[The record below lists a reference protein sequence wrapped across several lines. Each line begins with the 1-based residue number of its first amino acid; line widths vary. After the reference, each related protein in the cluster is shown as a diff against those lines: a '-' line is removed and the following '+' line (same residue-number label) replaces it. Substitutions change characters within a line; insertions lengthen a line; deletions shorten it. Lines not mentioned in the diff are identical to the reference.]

1 LVAEDLHVDL
11 VSVERPIWSGDAR
24 MVIARTTEGE
34 LGILPGHAPLLGQL
48 AGGGVVRI
56 QRAEGDELVVAAHG
70 GFLSV
75 TKEGVT
81 ILAETAEMADDI
93 DTGRARDA
101 LQRAEQADSD
111 DEDAKAAAARAA
123 SRLRAAGEQ
132 V

>member
-1 LVAEDLHVDL
+1 MADAELHVDL
-11 VSVERPIWSGDAR
+11 VSVERPIWSGEAR
-24 MVIARTTEGE
+24 MVSARTTEGE
-34 LGILPGHAPLLGQL
+34 LGILPNHAPLLGQL

-56 QRAEGDELVVAAHG
+56 QRVDDDELVVAAHG

-75 TKEGVT
+75 AKEGVT
-81 ILAETAEMADDI
+81 ILAETAELADEI
-93 DTGRARDA
+93 DTGRAREA

-111 DEDAKAAAARAA
+111 DEDAAGAAERAT